1 MTPLGVHVV
10 VPDELHESMLDPL
23 MVTRV
28 FGWQDAAPRPAP
40 PPARREDDG
49 MLMAWLG
56 QRRQLVSELDG
67 LNERR
72 TLVTAELSQTKDRST
87 ANALR
92 QQLASTERRIS
103 EAETALRGVNRA
115 IASMSG
121 GTVPAPEGQ
130 EGDPAV
136 VAVTRVPAIA
146 TSEAASSL
154 AMTTATYL
162 GGGALILVLGVAI
175 GYSIARRVRRE
186 AAESIR
192 ALRADLAERI
202 SKLTVGMDSI
212 AVEVERL
219 GEGQRYVTKA
229 LADRQPVAVD
239 AARRHD

>member
-1 MTPLGVHVV
+1 MTPLGVDVV

-23 MVTRV
+23 MVVRL
-28 FGWQDAAPRPAP
+28 FGWQNAATARPTP
-40 PPARREDDG
+40 QPAQRESDG

-72 TLVTAELSQTKDRST
+72 TQVTAELSQTKDRAT

-115 IASMSG
+115 IANMSG
-121 GTVPAPEGQ
+121 
-130 EGDPAV
+130 
-136 VAVTRVPAIA
+136 
-146 TSEAASSL
+146 EAAPAAAADEHAPAMDAVMPVPMIAGSESPGSV

-175 GYSIARRVRRE
+175 GYSIARRLRRE

-192 ALRADLAERI
+192 ALRADLTERM

-229 LADRQPVAVD
+229 LADRQPVA
-239 AARRHD
+239 AEARRRD